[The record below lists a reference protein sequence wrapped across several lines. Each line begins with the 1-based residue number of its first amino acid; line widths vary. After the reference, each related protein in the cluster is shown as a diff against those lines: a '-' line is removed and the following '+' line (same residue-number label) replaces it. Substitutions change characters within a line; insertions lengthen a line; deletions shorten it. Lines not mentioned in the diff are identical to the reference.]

1 MQTTSNSEVSI
12 RSATAD
18 DAGAVLEI
26 YGPAIE
32 QTTASF
38 ETEVPSEG
46 EIRKRITSMLATHA
60 WLVAESAGHIG
71 AYAYGGPHRSR
82 NAYRFSTEVSV
93 YVHPDYRRQG
103 LARSLYEEL
112 FISLAARG
120 YYHAYAGIAVPNKA
134 SEDLHRKLGFESIG
148 VFKNVGL
155 KFGRWHDVSWWQRR
169 LQEGL
174 PNQE

>member
-1 MQTTSNSEVSI
+1 METTPTSEVSI

-18 DAGAVLEI
+18 DASAVLEI

-32 QTTASF
+32 QTTATF

-46 EIRKRITSMLATHA
+46 EIRERITRALATHA
-60 WLVAESAGHIG
+60 WLVAESAGHVG

-82 NAYRFSTEVSV
+82 NAYRFSAEVSV
-93 YVHPDYRRQG
+93 YVHPDYRRRG

-112 FISLAARG
+112 FTNLAARG
-120 YYHAYAGIAVPNKA
+120 YYHAFAGISAPNKA
-134 SEDLHRKLGFESIG
+134 SEELHQRLGFESIG

-155 KFGRWHDVSWWQRR
+155 KFGRWHDVSWWQRKLR
-169 LQEGL
+169 DGL
-174 PNQE
+174 PDLE